1 MTREDIIA
9 MAREAAQMPQWSDR
23 ALEVYGLRDMAM
35 LERFAALVADA
46 EAKRMHAEG
55 MVTVGHMR
63 QQIAAERNKVASW
76 MMAQGYATGHGDTT
90 EDLLKELEWQ
100 VRESERN
107 ACAAIARRWDVDHPA
122 SNYGGCIA
130 NLIEARGQA

>member
-1 MTREDIIA
+1 MTRTNDIDRFA
-9 MAREAAQMPQWSDR
+9 EQVGFPARRAFSDLSDLYPR
-23 ALEVYGLRDMAM
+23 

-76 MMAQGYATGHGDTT
+76 MMAQGYATGHGDTV

-107 ACAAIARRWDVDHPA
+107 ACAAIARQWDVDHPA

-130 NLIEARGQA
+130 NLIEARGQS